1 MRPISRVRRALV
13 SRRHPDYRTSC
24 ILELGGEKIAETMSA
39 SRPDPS
45 TYKPSSMI
53 NSSLEALSC
62 LTLRFQVL
70 RSVWFCPAR
79 AHSALGIY
87 DAQCITLFLA
97 GPPKWT
103 RSSAPLFRSAL
114 SPPFAAKRKQ
124 WSILAPR
131 QAPNKVPLLCSAP
144 WGSECSVGT
153 TAGGRVRWQVSCHL
167 LSRRQ
172 PPASERRAAHT
183 CHWGIKIT
191 PFDFYLHICPLFWE
205 IQGWSSTLRIYQT

>member
-1 MRPISRVRRALV
+1 
-13 SRRHPDYRTSC
+13 
-24 ILELGGEKIAETMSA
+24 MSA

-62 LTLRFQVL
+62 VTLRLQVL

-103 RSSAPLFRSAL
+103 RSSTPLFHSAL
-114 SPPFAAKRKQ
+114 SLPFAAKRKQ

-144 WGSECSVGT
+144 QGSERSVGT

-172 PPASERRAAHT
+172 PPACERRAAHT
-183 CHWGIKIT
+183 CLRNKNHTLWLL
-191 PFDFYLHICPLFWE
+191 PAYLSFVLENSGSVLDLKDLLDLKNVSCIINLFSE
-205 IQGWSSTLRIYQT
+205 KAVGLYV